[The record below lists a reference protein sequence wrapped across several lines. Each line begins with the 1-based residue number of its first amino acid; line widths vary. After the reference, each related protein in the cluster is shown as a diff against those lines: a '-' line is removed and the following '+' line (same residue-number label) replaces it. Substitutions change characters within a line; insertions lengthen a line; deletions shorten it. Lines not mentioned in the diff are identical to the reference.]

1 MIKNLFLFFAVLGLF
16 ATLSKAQVSSVTGQ
30 YLQDNNIL
38 LNPGFESGIGKWTN
52 SAGTFS
58 IDYANFVQG
67 KASGKIVLSSQALA
81 FTQDSTSY
89 VTALADGVQGLVS
102 VYIKSEFAAKVCS
115 RSAGSTVTTNC
126 VDVVGNNR
134 WSLYKVP
141 SILGATSNGISVNT
155 NGTSV
160 TGTIYIDESFVGVTN
175 LFADVDASRIAGEA
189 YFAGTASC
197 NWTRAST
204 TIGAFGAA
212 AACPGP
218 TIAHQYLG
226 SWQTTD
232 SDLPRVTVNNLPAG
246 IYKAKFLM
254 RHVLATSGNS
264 GFSINDGTTSCEP
277 QYGKTG
283 GVGAYTFVAVEC
295 TFRYNS
301 SGNRVFELYAG
312 STANTITVSNDTA
325 ASPRISTKFILEY
338 FGSSSVYTST
348 NADTDWASCGLTGS
362 AFTGFGSSV
371 PTPSLQCK
379 RQGSDLL
386 IKGTFQAG
394 TTPTAV
400 EARMSLPTWN
410 GVLLTSA
417 SSSVIPSVQLAGN
430 ATLNASSTNFFG
442 NYTLI
447 EPSVTYITFSRQD
460 STRNAYTKSLGTEI
474 SSSGSQFS
482 INARVPINGW
492 NNSNIIT
499 GQFKELMTVPNVTK
513 PKMYA
518 ANIEC
523 DGSSQILSQIG
534 ATASSISNI
543 STGVCNIT
551 LPSTTFADYTKVTCT
566 GVYKGGLG
574 AGNIR
579 NLGIE
584 LNSSTNLRI
593 DCVEPS
599 ADCSAYFAGITC
611 VGESL

>member
-1 MIKNLFLFFAVLGLF
+1 MIKNLFLFFAALSLF
-16 ATLSKAQVSSVTGQ
+16 ATLSRAQVSSVTGQ

-38 LNPGFESGIGKWTN
+38 LNPGFESGIGKWVN

-58 IDYANFVQG
+58 IDYANFIQG

-81 FTQDSTSY
+81 FTQDSTSF

-102 VYIKSEFAAKVCS
+102 VYIKSEFPAKVCS

-175 LFADVDASRIAGEA
+175 LFADVDASTIAGESFFPSA
-189 YFAGTASC
+189 ASC
-197 NWTRAST
+197 APTRTST
-204 TIGAFGAA
+204 TIGAFNTDADCVA
-212 AACPGP
+212 P
-218 TIAHQYLG
+218 TIVQQNLG
-226 SWQTTD
+226 QWQTTD
-232 SDLPRVTVNNLPAG
+232 SNGPIQIINNLPPGKYVAEFELG
-246 IYKAKFLM
+246 SVM
-254 RHVLATSGNS
+254 SGAANT
-264 GFSINDGTTSCEP
+264 GFAINDGTTTCAATPGGSPTSIAPKTISCSFSYNNAGNRTF
-277 QYGKTG
+277 QIYG
-283 GVGAYTFVAVEC
+283 AS
-295 TFRYNS
+295 S
-301 SGNRVFELYAG
+301 SGTLTISLDDLLRGNVRFKLY
-312 STANTITVSNDTA
+312 
-325 ASPRISTKFILEY
+325 Y

-348 NADTDWASCGLTGS
+348 NADTEWASCGLTGS

-410 GVLLTSA
+410 GVQLTSA

-430 ATLNASSTNFFG
+430 ATVNASSTTFFG

-482 INARVPINGW
+482 INARAPINGW
-492 NNSNIIT
+492 NNSNIII
-499 GQFKELMTVPNVTK
+499 GEFKEVVKVLGLDKQVICSADILNNGT
-513 PKMYA
+513 A
-518 ANIEC
+518 SF
-523 DGSSQILSQIG
+523 SSQKGNCFSSVARSTLGRVAITIDSSKLSSAPICTLSVASG
-534 ATASSISNI
+534 AGVNFCKLQGFPTSSIIDTTCYTTSANSDQPFSI
-543 STGVCNIT
+543 SCLG
-551 LPSTTFADYTKVTCT
+551 TT
-566 GVYKGGLG
+566 
-574 AGNIR
+574 
-579 NLGIE
+579 
-584 LNSSTNLRI
+584 
-593 DCVEPS
+593 P
-599 ADCSAYFAGITC
+599 
-611 VGESL
+611 